1 MPVAGTVRVQAAAG
15 RGVGEPQVGTV
26 SARLA
31 RLGRYRSALDFF
43 LILANEIRRPS
54 PAQR

>member
-1 MPVAGTVRVQAAAG
+1 VPVAGTVRVQAAAG